1 MTQITLSDQVNPTA
15 AQCTSRTRPTDA
27 PHAKVAEAAGE
38 RFQASPYYALRSIV
52 CEFHEGVLVLRG
64 QVPSYYLKQLA
75 QELVRDLDGI
85 GVIVNVVDVQE

>member
-1 MTQITLSDQVNPTA
+1 MQQPTLLGQVDPTVL
-15 AQCTSRTRPTDA
+15 QRISRTR
-27 PHAKVAEAAGE
+27 HAGATNGDVAKTAEK
-38 RFQASPYYALRSIV
+38 RFQSSPYVALRSIV